1 MKLVGI
7 LLMPAGW
14 VIALGAV
21 ALLSPGAA
29 QAAFLLAG
37 GCVEVLGL
45 TLLARSHAV
54 AREDAE

>member
-1 MKLVGI
+1 MKIVGV

-29 QAAFLLAG
+29 RAAFLLAG
-37 GCVEVLGL
+37 GGVELLGL
-45 TLLARSHAV
+45 TLLARSHA
-54 AREDAE
+54 AAQEDAE